1 MDSKSKAQIEKLK
14 RSRALIN
21 EAKEIG
27 SDTVDQMKT
36 NNEKLK
42 DINNKTNDINSKT
55 DESKSI
61 LKQMSSFWRT
71 L

>member
-1 MDSKSKAQIEKLK
+1 MESKSKTQIEKLK

-27 SDTVDQMKT
+27 TDTVKQMT
-36 NNEKLK
+36 INNEKIK
-42 DINNKTNDINSKT
+42 EINEKTSDINNKT
-55 DESKSI
+55 DESKTI
-61 LKQMSSFWRT
+61 LTTMASFWRT

>member
-14 RSRALIN
+14 RSRALIS

>member
-1 MDSKSKAQIEKLK
+1 MESKSKTQIEKLK
-14 RSRALIN
+14 RSRALVN

-27 SDTVDQMKT
+27 TDTVDQMKT
-36 NNEKLK
+36 NNENLK
-42 DINNKTNDINSKT
+42 GLNEKTTDINNKT

-61 LKQMSSFWRT
+61 LTKMSSFWRT